1 MRDLADLLSDSSGF
15 CHAVQAQD
23 IRQAASIAARLV
35 ATTSHSNSPRH
46 KTPDVPYSSDPGDV
60 YGLQEDMLALEEM
73 IPWACVRKIWKNKR
87 SSWRREVRQTSSI
100 RGFAKLLKELRLA
113 QLMTGDMGFVNS
125 EQFTL
130 KTAWKNQLE
139 ACVTGSGRASVLD
152 GVWLEFKMNV
162 QSWLTNMS
170 AEAQQERVLAMQP
183 GGLSGVDTVEGA
195 ARDVVAPALIV
206 RVMETHAGDLAS
218 VPVESMLGACPA
230 VRLAAVRSVLAKKR
244 ERGKADQGSDQDRG
258 MDVEGVGG
266 VEGAEGAEG
275 VEGVEGVA
283 PEASFDSGMST
294 DDEALTDVDDLLDI
308 LL

>member
-60 YGLQEDMLALEEM
+60 YGLQEDMLALEEI

-100 RGFAKLLKELRLA
+100 RGFAKLLKELRHA
-113 QLMTGDMGFVNS
+113 QLMTGDVVFVNS
-125 EQFTL
+125 EHFTL
-130 KTAWKNQLE
+130 KTAWRNQLE
-139 ACVTGSGRASVLD
+139 ACLTGTGRASVLD

-162 QSWLTNMS
+162 HSWLTSTS
-170 AEAQQERVLAMQP
+170 AEAQHERMLAMQP
-183 GGLSGVDTVEGA
+183 GGLSAPDMIEGT
-195 ARDVVAPALIV
+195 ARDTVAPALIV
-206 RVMETHAGDLAS
+206 RVMETHAGDLLS

-230 VRLAAVRSVLAKKR
+230 VRLAAVRSVLAEKR
-244 ERGKADQGSDQDRG
+244 ERGKMEGTEEGTPGDGEHG
-258 MDVEGVGG
+258 MDVGRT
-266 VEGAEGAEG
+266 
-275 VEGVEGVA
+275 A
-283 PEASFDSGMST
+283 PEDSFDSGMST
-294 DDEALTDVDDLLDI
+294 DDEALTDVDDVLNI